1 MNRHLRIDGWYGRLG
16 NNIQQIGN
24 ALMLC
29 ELVGYKGVIIP
40 AHSCLDFS
48 YIPLQASPCDLDSS
62 IDVKQSNFFHWK
74 EGTEKTILLPYRY
87 IKDNMVRVL
96 QCYLLPLIKLDC
108 FDIKSFDGLTIHMRG
123 GDVFEAA
130 WFINGLLHIQNP
142 LIYYKDLIR
151 QYQRCRIIT
160 EPRWETNPV
169 INSLLKDHPNLIIQ
183 SSTVWN
189 DFITLMNSEVIA
201 TSGVGT
207 FAIAAALL
215 NKRLQKL
222 HHSDLYLD
230 EHLNPEFLESK
241 FSSVEILKMNL
252 PGYIQ
257 IGKWYN
263 TDSKAVYAQLSDQM
277 NDSSIFEKFI
287 NADRANGWGDLYF
300 DLTSELVKK
309 YNSKDILEIGVAFGA
324 HAEKLITIDNI
335 ASYTGI
341 DPYLSGYDDVMIHS
355 LQILWK

>member
-96 QCYLLPLIKLDC
+96 QCYLLPLINLDC
-108 FDIKSFDGLTIHMRG
+108 LDIKSFDGLTIHMRG
-123 GDVFEAA
+123 GDVFSKPP
-130 WFINGLLHIQNP
+130 GSLMYSSYIQNP

-189 DFITLMNSEVIA
+189 DFLTLMNSEVIA

-263 TDSKAVYAQLSDQM
+263 TDSQRLFMLS
-277 NDSSIFEKFI
+277 
-287 NADRANGWGDLYF
+287 Y
-300 DLTSELVKK
+300 
-309 YNSKDILEIGVAFGA
+309 
-324 HAEKLITIDNI
+324 
-335 ASYTGI
+335 
-341 DPYLSGYDDVMIHS
+341 
-355 LQILWK
+355 QIK